1 MTVTLCFAM
10 QSYIFFYTYE
20 IIINFAS
27 LKPNRSN
34 SIIQFFYNFIDIIMP
49 QISIKGRIM
58 PPSPIRKLAHF
69 AEQAKSKGIKV
80 FHLNI
85 GQPDIPTPMIG
96 MEAVRNNNLTVV
108 EYSHSMGIES
118 LRKQLAQYYYERGI
132 NVDHNQIMI
141 TNGGS
146 EAISMTMM
154 ACLNHYEDVIVPE
167 PFYANYYGFSTVAGV
182 GLKPLVSVIEND
194 FSLPPIEELELS
206 INAATRAIMIC
217 NPNNPTGYLY
227 SRTELEKLAEIAIKH
242 DLFLISDEVYREFC
256 YDGNKYYSIMEIKGL
271 ENHAVLI
278 DSMSKRF
285 SACGIRVGAL
295 VTRNRELMSTVLKF
309 AQARLSPP
317 TFGQILAEAALTSPP
332 EYYAAVHDEYIARR
346 NTLIN
351 GLNQIPGVYSPMSK
365 GAFYTMARLP
375 VDDADK
381 FSQWLLSDFQYNRQT
396 VMLAPGSGFYS
407 SPGLGK
413 NEVRIAYVIN
423 KADIERSVECLAR
436 ALEIYPGRTL

>member
-1 MTVTLCFAM
+1 
-10 QSYIFFYTYE
+10 
-20 IIINFAS
+20 
-27 LKPNRSN
+27 
-34 SIIQFFYNFIDIIMP
+34 MP
-49 QISIKGRIM
+49 QISTKGRIM
-58 PPSPIRKLAHF
+58 PPSPIRKLVPF
-69 AEQAKSKGIKV
+69 AEQAKSKGVKV
-80 FHLNI
+80 YHLNI
-85 GQPDIPTPMIG
+85 GQPDIPTPKIG
-96 MEAVRNNNLTVV
+96 MDAVRCNDLTVV

-118 LRKQLAQYYYERGI
+118 LRKRFAKYYQEWGI
-132 NVDHNQIMI
+132 DVNHNQIMI

-182 GLKPLVSVIEND
+182 GLKPLKSVIGND
-194 FSLPPIEELELS
+194 FALPPVEELEQM

-227 SRTELEKLAEIAIKH
+227 SRSELEKLAEIAIKH

-256 YDGNKYYSIMEIKGL
+256 YDGNKHYSIMEISGL
-271 ENHAVLI
+271 EKHAVLI

-295 VTRNRELMSTVLKF
+295 VTRNKELMDTVLKF

-317 TFGQILAEAALTSPP
+317 TFGQILAEAALDSPP
-332 EYYAAVHDEYIARR
+332 EYFKAVHDEYSERR
-346 NTLIN
+346 DTLIN
-351 GLNQIPGVYSPMSK
+351 GLNRIPGVYSPMPK
-365 GAFYTMARLP
+365 GAFYTMAQLP
-375 VDDADK
+375 VDDTEK
-381 FSQWLLSDFQYNRQT
+381 FAQWMLSDFQYNNQT

-407 SPGLGK
+407 TPGLGK

-423 KADIERSVECLAR
+423 KSDIEKSVECLAR
-436 ALEIYPGRTL
+436 ALEIYPGRR